1 MFRTNVLN
9 GGTQTCVPTRG
20 GETDVIMYYY
30 LLVWGWLVEGWLLAL
45 SKCIL
50 RLGEKYVE

>member
-1 MFRTNVLN
+1 MFCTNVLN
-9 GGTQTCVPTRG
+9 GVTQTCVPTRG

-30 LLVWGWLVEGWLLAL
+30 LLVEGWLLAL